1 MGYIQ
6 RATNNREADKVDPR
20 GSGFRWESING
31 SAEPYALVTIPES
44 EVSRAMIISIAERI
58 ADLLFELDVI
68 GVAGSFNQTEAD
80 SAEVES
86 NMIAIL
92 VDALG
97 KRGDRVDNAMAAIIG
112 WVDPF
117 YADDTEVMEVVRVGI
132 TDILASADKEA

>member
-6 RATNNREADKVDPR
+6 KTANNREADKVDPR
-20 GSGFRWESING
+20 CAGFHWESING

-68 GVAGSFNQTEAD
+68 GAVESFNEMTEN
-80 SAEVES
+80 AEIKV
-86 NMIAIL
+86 NATALL

-97 KRGDRVDNAMAAIIG
+97 KRGDRADNAMAAIIG

-117 YADDTEVMEVVRVGI
+117 YADDTKVMEVVRVGI

>member
-1 MGYIQ
+1 MGYIKK
-6 RATNNREADKVDPR
+6 ATNNREVDKVDPR

-31 SAEPYALVTIPES
+31 SAEPYALVTIPEP

-68 GVAGSFNQTEAD
+68 GAVESFNEMTEN
-80 SAEVES
+80 AEIKV
-86 NMIAIL
+86 NATVLL

-117 YADDTEVMEVVRVGI
+117 YADDTEVMEAVRVGI